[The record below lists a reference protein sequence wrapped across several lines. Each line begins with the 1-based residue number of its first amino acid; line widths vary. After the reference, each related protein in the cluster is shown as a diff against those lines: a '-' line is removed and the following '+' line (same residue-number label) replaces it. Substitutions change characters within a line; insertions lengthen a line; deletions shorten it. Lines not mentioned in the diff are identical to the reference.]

1 MEMSNTSH
9 ELTTVLN
16 DLIATCN
23 DSWEGFG
30 KAAKSVHN
38 DEFRSHLTDISLQR
52 AGFARRLSDE
62 VRKANGKPAQAGHG
76 GGILHQGWVDLE
88 TGVRA
93 KDDGSIRILCIQGEE
108 STLKHYER
116 AVEQNLPDD
125 VRLIVERQFNEVQ
138 ATVKELGKGYES
150 AQRLK

>member
-1 MEMSNTSH
+1 MSTTNQ
-9 ELTTVLN
+9 ELTAVLN

-30 KAAKSVHN
+30 KAAKGVH
-38 DEFRSHLTDISLQR
+38 DDQFRNWLTDVSLQR

-62 VRKANGKPAQAGHG
+62 VRKAGGEPAQEGHG
-76 GGILHQGWVDLE
+76 GGILHRGWVDLE
-88 TGVRA
+88 TRLRS
-93 KDDGSIRILCIQGEE
+93 KNDGEIRTECIRGEE

-116 AVEQNLPDD
+116 AVEQYMPDE

-138 ATVKELGKGYES
+138 ATLKELREGRVH
-150 AQRLK
+150 APR

>member
-1 MEMSNTSH
+1 MSNNNQ
-9 ELTTVLN
+9 ELVTVLN

-30 KAAKSVHN
+30 KAAKGVH
-38 DEFRSHLTDISLQR
+38 DDGLRSYLTDVSLQR

-62 VRKANGKPAQAGHG
+62 VKKAGGEPAQAGHG

-88 TGVRA
+88 TRLRS
-93 KDDGSIRILCIQGEE
+93 KNDGEIRVECIQGEE
-108 STLKHYER
+108 DTQKHYER
-116 AVEQNLPDD
+116 AVDQNLPDD

-138 ATVKELGKGYES
+138 ATLKELREGYES
-150 AQRLK
+150 AERHK